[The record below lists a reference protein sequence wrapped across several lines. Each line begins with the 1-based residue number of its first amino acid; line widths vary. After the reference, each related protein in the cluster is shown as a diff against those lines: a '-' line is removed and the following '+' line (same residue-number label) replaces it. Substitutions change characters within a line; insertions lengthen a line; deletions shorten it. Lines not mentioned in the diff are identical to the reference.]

1 MGFVLASLAACHCHY
16 GHWTLA
22 ASLADSELVVE
33 RQVPLWRDE
42 VGLGVGLA

>member
-1 MGFVLASLAACHCHY
+1 MGFVLASLAACHY

-22 ASLADSELVVE
+22 ASLAHSELVLE
-33 RQVPLWRDE
+33 RQIPLWRDE